1 MNARDKW
8 IKDVDWRRKGKR
20 REKTPTKSMKRKFID
35 WTREK
40 KRTNSSHSLAI
51 ETIRN
56 LCRRLFEFY
65 FCLFL
70 FRLITCYSPVFGWHF
85 FGCSFVP
92 RNFRHAFHFRLFVN
106 VARFFIDVDL
116 LCKCTWPNR
125 GEKKICRQRFRCS
138 FLFRPLVSRWLLC
151 FVSSPI
157 FDWFLYKLQLIALK
171 SVE

>member
-70 FRLITCYSPVFGWHF
+70 FRLITCYSPDFGWHF
-85 FGCSFVP
+85 FWLFVCSTEFQTRVSLSSICQRSAVFYWRRFVMQMHVTKQGREKNLP
-92 RNFRHAFHFRLFVN
+92 PTIQMFVFISSIGKSMTFVFCFESNFR
-106 VARFFIDVDL
+106 
-116 LCKCTWPNR
+116 
-125 GEKKICRQRFRCS
+125 
-138 FLFRPLVSRWLLC
+138 
-151 FVSSPI
+151 
-157 FDWFLYKLQLIALK
+157 LI
-171 SVE
+171 SI